1 MLRIGSG
8 AGFSGDRLEPAIE
21 LAEKGELDY
30 LVLECLA
37 ERTIALAQK
46 RKKID
51 ASKGYDPLLE
61 KRMRSLLPIVVKK
74 GIRLITNMGA
84 ANPVGGANKII
95 AIAEELGISVK
106 VAAVT
111 GDDVLSYIHSNKEK
125 MIFNPPLNESD
136 YILSANAYM
145 GAESIL
151 PALQTDAT
159 IIITGRVADPS
170 LFLAPLIHH
179 FGWSSDD
186 MNLMGSGTI
195 IGHLLECGGQLT
207 GGYFADPG
215 KKDVSGLANLGFPF
229 ADVREDGT
237 AVISKLSNTGGV
249 LNLLTVKEQL
259 LYEVMDP
266 SHYITPDVTAD
277 FTSITLRETGINRI
291 EIAGGKGTK
300 MPELLKASI
309 GYMAG
314 FLGEGEITYAGSN
327 AMARAKLAGEIVE
340 SRLKFIFP
348 ELKIEYIGV
357 NSAHHNSFQFDNQ
370 PYEVRLRVAGISKT
384 FEDAQ
389 LIGEEVEAL
398 YTNGPAGGG
407 GARKYANEVIGIVS
421 TLVPRDAV
429 NMNVI
434 VKESKADD
442 TKII

>member
-21 LAEKGELDY
+21 LAERGELDY

-46 RKKID
+46 RKKKD
-51 ASKGYDPLLE
+51 ASMGYDPLLE
-61 KRMRSLLPIVVKK
+61 KRMRSLLPIIVKNDVR
-74 GIRLITNMGA
+74 IVTNMGA
-84 ANPVGGANKII
+84 ANPVGGADKII
-95 AIAEELGISVK
+95 EIAEELGISVK

-111 GDDVLSYIHSNKEK
+111 GDDVLPYVHRNRENLT
-125 MIFNPPLNESD
+125 FNPQLDESD

-151 PALQTDAT
+151 PALQSGAN

-186 MNLMGSGTI
+186 TELMGRGTI

-207 GGYFADPG
+207 GGYFADPD
-215 KKDVSGLANLGFPF
+215 KKDVPDLANLGFPF
-229 ADVREDGT
+229 AEVQKDGT

-266 SHYITPDVTAD
+266 REYMTPDVIAD
-277 FTSITLRETGINRI
+277 FTSITIREIGVNQIKVT
-291 EIAGGKGTK
+291 GGKGSYR
-300 MPELLKASI
+300 PQLLKASI
-309 GYMAG
+309 GYKAG

-327 AMARAKLAGEIVE
+327 ALSRARLAGEIVK
-340 SRLKFIFP
+340 SRIGGLFP
-348 ELKIEYIGV
+348 EMKIEYIGV
-357 NSAHHNSFQFDNQ
+357 NSAHHGSIQYEKQ
-370 PYEVRLRVAGISKT
+370 PYEVRLRIAGIAATS
-384 FEDAQ
+384 EDAQ

-407 GARKYANEVIGIVS
+407 GARKYINEVIGIVS
-421 TLVPRDAV
+421 ALVPRDAV
-429 NMNVI
+429 SMDVV
-434 VKESKADD
+434 VKETKADD
-442 TKII
+442 TKIV